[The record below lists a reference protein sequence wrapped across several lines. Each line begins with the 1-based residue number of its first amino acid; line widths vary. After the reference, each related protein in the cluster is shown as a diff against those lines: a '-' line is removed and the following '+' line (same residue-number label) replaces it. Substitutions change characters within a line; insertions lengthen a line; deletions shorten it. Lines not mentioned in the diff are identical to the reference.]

1 MKAAWM
7 TNAPDRISLAV
18 IGAGQMGRQHATLIT
33 GQKACSLAA
42 VCDVNPNARSVADHF
57 GVSFYRTLPELLER
71 EQIHGA
77 IIATPNAEH
86 ARAAVHCLQQG
97 VPVLIEKPIADTLE
111 AARQISDASDA
122 TKTAV
127 LVGHHRR
134 HNPLVRQAHAILQSD
149 TVGPLV
155 GVSVLW
161 TLCKPDDYYQQAWR
175 CIPPAGGPT
184 LINLIHDLD
193 SLRYWCGDIA
203 EVFAHTSSATR
214 QLEVEDT
221 LSITL
226 RFENGALGSIFASDT
241 TPAPWSY
248 EATTGENPTYDHVSE
263 NCYHFCGVRG
273 SLAFPQLTTWSYPEG
288 SPRGWQHPLAH
299 RQWTARTADPLGL
312 QLEHFCQVIQQQETP
327 LSDAYDASRSL
338 ATALAVLESASQG
351 RPISIKLP

>member
-7 TNAPDRISLAV
+7 TSAPDPISLAV
-18 IGAGQMGRQHATLIT
+18 IGAGQMGRQHAALIN
-33 GQKACSLAA
+33 GQTDCSLIAI
-42 VCDVNPNARSVADHF
+42 CDVDPNARSIADHF
-57 GVSFYRTLPELLER
+57 GVSFYRTLPELLESER
-71 EQIHGA
+71 LHGA

-86 ARAAVHCLQQG
+86 ARDAVHCIQKG
-97 VPVLIEKPIADTLE
+97 VPLLIEKPIADTLD
-111 AARQISDASDA
+111 AARQIIDASDA
-122 TKTAV
+122 TRTPV

-134 HNPLVRQAHAILQSD
+134 HNPLVRRAHSILQSD

-161 TLCKPDDYYQQAWR
+161 TLCKPDDYYQQTWR

-193 SLRYWCGDIA
+193 SLRYWCGDIS

-214 QLEVEDT
+214 QLQVEDS
-221 LSITL
+221 LSISL
-226 RFENGALGSIFASDT
+226 RFENGVLGSIFASDT

-248 EATTGENPTYDHVSE
+248 EATTGENPTYHHASE
-263 NCYHFCGVRG
+263 NCYHFFGVRG

-288 SPRGWQHPLAH
+288 RPRGWQHPLEH
-299 RQWTARTADPLGL
+299 RQWTARTADPLRV

-327 LSDAYDASRSL
+327 LSDAHDASKSL
-338 ATALAVLESASQG
+338 ATALAVLESAAHG
-351 RPISIKLP
+351 RPISVKLP